1 MENIR
6 NFCIIAHI
14 DHGKSTLADR
24 MMELTG
30 TVQKRDMKSQLL
42 DSMDLEREKG
52 ITIKLTPVR
61 MRHAGH
67 DLNLIDTPG
76 HVDFSYEVS
85 RSLQACEGA
94 ILVVDASQGIQAQT
108 LANVYL
114 AIEQDLVI
122 IPVLN
127 KVDLPAADVP
137 RVSKEV
143 INLLGC
149 DESDIIKISAKTGEN
164 VDQVLSAIIERVPA
178 PRGKHDA
185 PTRALIFDSYYDDYR
200 GVILYVRVVDGQI
213 TKGDQIHMMATKARG
228 LALEI
233 GKLSPGMAPEPVMR
247 TGEIGYIVTNL
258 KTTRDAK
265 VGDTVTLAKYTQKD
279 TVSTKTLDG
288 VERIE
293 MARKILQNFTG
304 IEYGSKDQSGRIH
317 RATDQNFNRADFGQ
331 YVLQSPD
338 EVEKNQVGVC
348 WDQVEYA
355 RELFRRE
362 DIPTKTYA
370 IVYYDRA
377 NNNFYN
383 HTILTFEAQEKF
395 YWFEHSM
402 ADAAGVHEF
411 DSLQML
417 VAKLKEEFL
426 SHNTQNIPPDYE
438 NKQLYLWEYD
448 APKSGSSPS
457 EVFKTWEGCREVNH
471 LLLSGVAANATTG
484 RIQPLPGY
492 KDVRPFVY
500 AGFFPVSN
508 EDYNEL
514 KEAIEKLSLSD
525 SALQF
530 EPENSPV
537 LGFGVRIGFL
547 GLLHMDIVRERLER
561 EYNLDLV
568 VTNPSTDYQLTL
580 TSGEQIDIKSAADM
594 PPVTNVVE
602 IREPWINGEIVVP
615 QEYIGGVIQLIVAKR
630 GVQKNLSYIDERA
643 LISFEAPLANL
654 LTDFYDQLKSMTSGY
669 GSFNYEL
676 ADYRAEDLVRIDFY
690 VGGEMVDSLSI
701 MAHRSESQGLGRD
714 IVKKLKEVVP
724 RQSFQVSLQAAI
736 GGKFIAREDISAYRK
751 DVTAKLYGGDVSRR
765 KKLLAKQAKG
775 KKRMKKF
782 GNVEIPSE
790 AFTVMLK
797 RD

>member
-1 MENIR
+1 MNQSHIR

-24 MMELTG
+24 MMEMTG

-52 ITIKLTPVR
+52 ITIKLAPVR
-61 MRHAGH
+61 MKYQGH

-94 ILVVDASQGIQAQT
+94 VLVVDASQGIQAQT

-114 AIEQDLVI
+114 AMEAGLEI

-137 RVSKEV
+137 RISKEV

-149 DESDIIKISAKTGEN
+149 TDDEIIKISAKTGEN
-164 VDQVLSAIIERVPA
+164 VEQVLDAVVKRIPH
-178 PRGKHDA
+178 PKGDMTA

-200 GVILYVRVVDGQI
+200 GVILYVRAVDGAI
-213 TKGDQIHMMATKARG
+213 KKGDTIQMLATDAHG
-228 LALEI
+228 LALEV
-233 GKLSPGMAPEPVMR
+233 GALAPTMSPEVDIA

-258 KTTRDAK
+258 KTTRDAR
-265 VGDTVTLAKYTQKD
+265 VGDTVT
-279 TVSTKTLDG
+279 TK
-288 VERIE
+288 
-293 MARKILQNFTG
+293 
-304 IEYGSKDQSGRIH
+304 
-317 RATDQNFNRADFGQ
+317 RAHA
-331 YVLQSPD
+331 
-338 EVEKNQVGVC
+338 
-348 WDQVEYA
+348 
-355 RELFRRE
+355 
-362 DIPTKTYA
+362 
-370 IVYYDRA
+370 
-377 NNNFYN
+377 
-383 HTILTFEAQEKF
+383 
-395 YWFEHSM
+395 
-402 ADAAGVHEF
+402 
-411 DSLQML
+411 
-417 VAKLKEEFL
+417 
-426 SHNTQNIPPDYE
+426 
-438 NKQLYLWEYD
+438 
-448 APKSGSSPS
+448 
-457 EVFKTWEGCREVNH
+457 EG
-471 LLLSGVAANATTG
+471 A
-484 RIQPLPGY
+484 LPGY
-492 KDVRPFVY
+492 RNVKPFVY

-508 EDYNEL
+508 EDYNDL
-514 KEAIEKLSLSD
+514 KDAIEKLSLSD

-568 VTNPSTDYQLTL
+568 VTNPSTDYHITM
-580 TSGEQIDIKSAADM
+580 TDGEEVDIKSASDM
-594 PPVTNVVE
+594 PLVTKIIE
-602 IREPWINGEIVVP
+602 IREPWIKGEIVVP
-615 QEYIGGVIQLIVAKR
+615 QDYIGGVIQLIVSKR
-630 GVQKNLSYIDERA
+630 GRQKNLSYIDERA

-654 LTDFYDQLKSMTSGY
+654 LTDFYDQLKSITSGY

-676 ADYRAEDLVRIDFY
+676 DDYRGEDLVRIDFY
-690 VGGEMVDSLSI
+690 VAGEMVDALSI
-701 MAHRSESQGLGRD
+701 MAHRSESMSLGRE

-724 RQSFQVSLQAAI
+724 RQAFQVSLQAAI

-765 KKLLAKQAKG
+765 KKLLQKQVKG

>member
-1 MENIR
+1 MDQSHIR

-24 MMELTG
+24 MMELTS

-61 MRHAGH
+61 MQYQGY

-114 AIEQDLVI
+114 ALEQDLVI

-149 DESDIIKISAKTGEN
+149 SESDIIKISAKTGEN
-164 VDQVLSAIIERVPA
+164 VDQVLDAILERIPA
-178 PRGKHDA
+178 PLGAANA
-185 PTRALIFDSYYDDYR
+185 PTRTLIFDSYYDDYR
-200 GVILYVRVVDGQI
+200 GVILYTRVVDGAI
-213 TKGDQIHMMATKARG
+213 KKGDTIEMLATGAKG
-228 LALEI
+228 LALEV
-233 GKLSPGMAPEPVMR
+233 GQLSPGMSPEPGIA

-265 VGDTVTLAKYTQKD
+265 VGDTI
-279 TVSTKTLDG
+279 TV
-288 VERIE
+288 
-293 MARKILQNFTG
+293 AR
-304 IEYGSKDQSGRIH
+304 
-317 RATDQNFNRADFGQ
+317 
-331 YVLQSPD
+331 
-338 EVEKNQVGVC
+338 
-348 WDQVEYA
+348 A
-355 RELFRRE
+355 R
-362 DIPTKTYA
+362 T
-370 IVYYDRA
+370 
-377 NNNFYN
+377 
-383 HTILTFEAQEKF
+383 
-395 YWFEHSM
+395 
-402 ADAAGVHEF
+402 ADA
-411 DSLQML
+411 
-417 VAKLKEEFL
+417 
-426 SHNTQNIPPDYE
+426 
-438 NKQLYLWEYD
+438 
-448 APKSGSSPS
+448 
-457 EVFKTWEGCREVNH
+457 
-471 LLLSGVAANATTG
+471 
-484 RIQPLPGY
+484 LPGY
-492 KDVRPFVY
+492 KHVQPFVY

-508 EDYNEL
+508 EDYNDL
-514 KEAIEKLSLSD
+514 KDAVEKLSLSD

-537 LGFGVRIGFL
+537 LGYGVRIGFL
-547 GLLHMDIVRERLER
+547 GLLHMDIIRERLER

-568 VTNPSTDYQLTL
+568 VTNPSTDYQVTL
-580 TSGEQIDIKSAADM
+580 TSAEELDIKSASELPDVAR
-594 PPVTNVVE
+594 VSE

-615 QEYIGGVIQLIVAKR
+615 QEYIGAVIQLIIGKR
-630 GVQKNLSYIDERA
+630 GRQKNLSYIDERA

-654 LTDFYDQLKSMTSGY
+654 LTDFYDQLKSVTSGY

-676 ADYRAEDLVRIDFY
+676 SGYQAEDLVRVDFY
-690 VGGEMVDSLSI
+690 IAGEIVDALSV
-701 MAHRSESQGLGRD
+701 MCHRSEADALGREV
-714 IVKKLKEVVP
+714 VKKLKDVVP
-724 RQSFQVSLQAAI
+724 RQAFEVSLQAAI
-736 GGKFIAREDISAYRK
+736 GGRFIARENIGAYRK
-751 DVTAKLYGGDVSRR
+751 DVTGYLYGGDVSRK

-775 KKRMKKF
+775 KKRMKRF
-782 GNVEIPSE
+782 GKVDIPSE

>member
-1 MENIR
+1 MDQLRIR

-24 MMELTG
+24 MMEMTG

-42 DSMDLEREKG
+42 DSMELEREKG
-52 ITIKLTPVR
+52 ITIKLAPVR
-61 MRHAGH
+61 MQYQGN

-114 AIEQDLVI
+114 ALEADLTI

-149 DESDIIKISAKTGEN
+149 DESDILKISAKTGEG
-164 VDQVLSAIIERVPA
+164 VPDVLDAVVARIKPPAGDPSAA
-178 PRGKHDA
+178 
-185 PTRALIFDSYYDDYR
+185 TRALIFDSYYDDYR
-200 GVILYVRVVDGQI
+200 GVILYTRVVDGLI
-213 TKGDQIHMMATKARG
+213 KKGDTLQMMATGADG
-228 LALEI
+228 LALEV
-233 GKLSPGMAPEPVMR
+233 GALSPTMKAEAEIG

-258 KTTRDAK
+258 KTTRDAR
-265 VGDTVTLAKYTQKD
+265 VGDTI
-279 TVSTKTLDG
+279 TVK
-288 VERIE
+288 
-293 MARKILQNFTG
+293 
-304 IEYGSKDQSGRIH
+304 
-317 RATDQNFNRADFGQ
+317 RA
-331 YVLQSPD
+331 P
-338 EVEKNQVGVC
+338 
-348 WDQVEYA
+348 
-355 RELFRRE
+355 
-362 DIPTKTYA
+362 
-370 IVYYDRA
+370 
-377 NNNFYN
+377 
-383 HTILTFEAQEKF
+383 
-395 YWFEHSM
+395 
-402 ADAAGVHEF
+402 
-411 DSLQML
+411 
-417 VAKLKEEFL
+417 
-426 SHNTQNIPPDYE
+426 
-438 NKQLYLWEYD
+438 
-448 APKSGSSPS
+448 
-457 EVFKTWEGCREVNH
+457 
-471 LLLSGVAANATTG
+471 ATE
-484 RIQPLPGY
+484 QLPGY
-492 KDVRPFVY
+492 QHVKPFVY

-508 EDYNEL
+508 EEYNDL
-514 KEAIEKLSLSD
+514 KDAVEKLSLSD

-547 GLLHMDIVRERLER
+547 GLLHMDIIRERLER

-568 VTNPSTDYQLTL
+568 VTNPSTDYQVTL
-580 TSGEQIDIKSAADM
+580 NSGEEIDIKSASEL
-594 PPVTNVVE
+594 PVVTKIAE

-615 QEYIGGVIQLIVAKR
+615 SEYIGAVIQLIVSKR
-630 GVQKNLSYIDERA
+630 GLQKNLSYIDERA

-654 LTDFYDQLKSMTSGY
+654 LTDFYDQLKSVTSGY

-676 ADYRAEDLVRIDFY
+676 GGYKPEDLVRVDFY
-690 VGGEMVDSLSI
+690 VAGEMVDALSV
-701 MAHRSESQGLGRD
+701 MAHRSESQALGRD
-714 IVKKLKEVVP
+714 VVKKLKDVVP
-724 RQSFQVSLQAAI
+724 RQSFQVSLQAGI

-765 KKLLAKQAKG
+765 KKLLQKQAKG
-775 KKRMKKF
+775 KQRMKRF
-782 GNVEIPSE
+782 GKVDIPSE